1 MVLVL
6 FESQLYIAS
15 VMFIEN
21 RQKKKILCMTCL
33 AVIMMS
39 ICEMCIK
46 FKKKNKTKNE
56 KAKKKKSVDAL
67 IVHVIRLVGLTLKF
81 LTASLV
87 ALKHIQ
93 KRLVGQDIMKNNKGL

>member
-1 MVLVL
+1 
-6 FESQLYIAS
+6 
-15 VMFIEN
+15 
-21 RQKKKILCMTCL
+21 MTCL

-46 FKKKNKTKNE
+46 LKKNMTKIE
-56 KAKKKKSVDAL
+56 KKKKSVDAL

-81 LTASLV
+81 LTASPV
-87 ALKHIQ
+87 ALKHTQ